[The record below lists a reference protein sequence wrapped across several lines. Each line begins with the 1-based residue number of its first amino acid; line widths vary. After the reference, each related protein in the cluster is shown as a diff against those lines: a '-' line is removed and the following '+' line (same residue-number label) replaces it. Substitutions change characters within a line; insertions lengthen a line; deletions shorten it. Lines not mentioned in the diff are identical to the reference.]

1 MAEEKKT
8 RKLNHPPFTKEN
20 AAEIGRNGGIKS
32 GEVRRKKREI
42 REAAKTLMAL
52 SLKRGEIDDIDCLE
66 EAKGKNMTGAEAMF
80 LQQML
85 KAMKGDSK
93 AAEFC
98 FKYAGLEPAK
108 ELEINADVNHT
119 DEITNILDIL
129 ADYKENGGKYSGKNK
144 KEDN

>member
-1 MAEEKKT
+1 MAEEKKEW
-8 RKLNHPPFTKEN
+8 RGHPPFTKEN
-20 AAEIGRNGGIKS
+20 AAEFGRRAGIKS

-108 ELEINADVNHT
+108 EIEVNADVNHAS

-144 KEDN
+144 EDDS